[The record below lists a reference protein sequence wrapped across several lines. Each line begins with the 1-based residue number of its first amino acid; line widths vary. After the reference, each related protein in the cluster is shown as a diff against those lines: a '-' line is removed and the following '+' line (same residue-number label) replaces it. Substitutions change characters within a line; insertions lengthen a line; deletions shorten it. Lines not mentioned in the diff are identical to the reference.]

1 MAAHIRYATPADAA
15 DCNAF
20 HNHYYRT
27 SRSVG
32 QWKWAFCSSLRNGP
46 MVPFVLAEDGGRVV
60 GTQAMIPIP
69 MIDGGG
75 VFWTAKSEETLV
87 DPAYR
92 RCGLFFRMYQR
103 LLCDAKEQ
111 GIVSVWGFTW
121 ASRVLESLLGFEGP
135 ATTRQLFRP
144 LSTKGVRLLLD
155 RYLGSNGQRRP
166 KAVRLLGHRLC
177 GAVATS
183 ASSMVS
189 AVSSMT
195 ARSVGVPG
203 LHLTTL
209 TAPPE
214 RAEELCAAF
223 VRQWGG
229 ATIFRDANYLRW
241 RFFENAFVRA
251 TVRAAYFD
259 DQLVGWIAYALD
271 EDSIGYLVDTIVAT
285 GDSDRRAAQEVA
297 RVLVGDAVRRLQ
309 KAGALGIRAWH
320 VNDHPFDRMLR
331 RELKRGGFYLIS
343 KGEPMVVYPRLGKT
357 AQPSLRRFD
366 NWFVSRA
373 YTQGPLG

>member
-1 MAAHIRYATPADAA
+1 
-15 DCNAF
+15 
-20 HNHYYRT
+20 
-27 SRSVG
+27 
-32 QWKWAFCSSLRNGP
+32 

-60 GTQAMIPIP
+60 GTQAIIPIA
-69 MIDGGG
+69 MIDGDG
-75 VFWTAKSEETLV
+75 VYWTAKSEETLV

-92 RCGLFFRMYQR
+92 RCGLFHRMYQR

-121 ASRVLESLLGFEGP
+121 ASKLLESLLGFEAP
-135 ATTRQLFRP
+135 ARTRQVFRP
-144 LSTKGVRLLLD
+144 LSTRGVRLLLD
-155 RYLGSNGQRRP
+155 RYFGSNGQRRP
-166 KAVRLLGHRLC
+166 KAVRLLGDGLC

-183 ASSMVS
+183 ASSIVS
-189 AVSSMT
+189 AVFSMT
-195 ARSVGVPG
+195 ATSAGVRG
-203 LHLTTL
+203 LHLRTL

-214 RAEELCAAF
+214 RADELCAAF

-251 TVRAAYFD
+251 TLRAAYFG

-271 EDSIGYLVDTIVAT
+271 EDSIGYIVDAIVAT
-285 GDSDRRAAQEVA
+285 GDSDRRVAQAVA
-297 RVLVGDAVRRLQ
+297 RALVRDAVRRLQ

-320 VNDHPFDRMLR
+320 VNDHPFDKMLLHVLNR
-331 RELKRGGFYLIS
+331 VGFYLIS
-343 KGEPMVVYPRLGKT
+343 RGESMVVYPRLGKT
-357 AQPSLRRFD
+357 VQPSLRRFD